1 MARES
6 EAFQRE
12 PLVSSEH
19 EVVALVAHEL
29 RHPLAAIEAALPLL
43 MDAPQPETRQK
54 ARRVLERQVEYMR
67 RLVDDLLDAERARRG
82 TLQLE
87 TRAIDLRAI
96 VGDVVSTFR
105 LRAQARSVD
114 LAKVAPMR
122 PVVVK
127 GDPVRLQQVVANV
140 LDNAV
145 KHTPAGGSVRVDLAT
160 RLAHA
165 VLIVRDTGKGIPPDV
180 LPHIFEP
187 FRHHGEGG
195 GLGIGLNVARRLV
208 ELHGGTITAQ
218 SAGAGHGAEFLIT
231 LPLATGPRLSS

>member
-6 EAFQRE
+6 QAFQRE

-29 RHPLAAIEAALPLL
+29 RHPLTAIEAALPL

-54 ARRVLERQVEYMR
+54 ARRVVERQVMYLR

-87 TRAIDLRAI
+87 TRAIDFRSI
-96 VGDVVSTFR
+96 VADVVSMFR
-105 LRAQARSVD
+105 ARVQERGVD
-114 LAKVAPMR
+114 VAKEAPTR
-122 PVVVK
+122 PVVVR

-145 KHTPAGGSVRVDLAT
+145 KHTPPGGSVRVHLAT
-160 RLAHA
+160 RAAHA
-165 VLIVRDTGKGIPPDV
+165 VLTVRDTGDGIPPDV

-187 FRHHGEGG
+187 FRHHGNGG

-208 ELHGGTITAQ
+208 ELHRGRIQAH
-218 SAGAGHGAEFLIT
+218 SAGAGQGAEFVIA
-231 LPLATGPRLSS
+231 LPMAER